1 MDSFCEGEVRRLL
14 MGGNGRWEE
23 FVERRMT
30 TRAVD
35 GDDDDDE
42 RLMERW
48 REMDERLKE
57 GGVDRKEL
65 GEWIRVKYESEVAR
79 EYRELLD
86 SSVDATTSTATTT
99 TTTWSKPQTTMS
111 SKASSIILSEEQPPS
126 VQDVYN
132 TQAWPFALAL
142 LKRNRKSRLF
152 LFAWSL
158 CGLGGVY
165 WVQLLSRDST
175 ATATTA
181 VSITSSLP
189 PINRAVHRYMGM
201 ATAAAAGGGFIY
213 YNLLAVG
220 VVVLTAG
227 IPYYL
232 LSQMA
237 WSIARNLVNNRLDA
251 FKSARNLLIQRIG
264 TGRATRL
271 KSCDVYYPT
280 VDDDEKVAKRGLV
293 FYPGALVDRTAYATI
308 ACKLSDAGILVAV
321 ANLEP
326 YRLVMNLQSYNC
338 KERVMRV
345 ISDALFLGD
354 SGGVW
359 QVEEWALGGHS
370 MGGHVAIAAVA
381 NEMSSTVKKVVLW
394 GVASYP
400 DPSTFPCRAL
410 REVSGVNVLVVNGS
424 NDEITKSTKF
434 GKDKVAVF
442 EAKMP
447 PRGTIR
453 TSNSFSSDITQQQA
467 PIDNRQEQGCTHY
480 VTIEG
485 GNHSGCAHYPDQTFP
500 LVDGNRSITLEEQQD
515 QTTKV
520 TVDFLVGTLG

>member
-1 MDSFCEGEVRRLL
+1 

-30 TRAVD
+30 RAVTVTV
-35 GDDDDDE
+35 GVDDDE

-181 VSITSSLP
+181 
-189 PINRAVHRYMGM
+189 R
-201 ATAAAAGGGFIY
+201 GGFIY